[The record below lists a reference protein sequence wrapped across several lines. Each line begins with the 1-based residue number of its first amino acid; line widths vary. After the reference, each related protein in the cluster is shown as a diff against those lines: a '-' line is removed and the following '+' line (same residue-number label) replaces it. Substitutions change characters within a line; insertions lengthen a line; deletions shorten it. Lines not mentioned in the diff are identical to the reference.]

1 MRRFLL
7 PAFLLAA
14 LTLPASAASAPVF
27 LVRGHGWGHG
37 IGMPQWG
44 AYGFAQQGWNYR
56 QILAHYYRG
65 TAIGNAPVSSVQ
77 VLLASGRQTLT
88 VGSAASFKAGTHLLA
103 PGSYAVT
110 RTVDGRIQV
119 TGMPQTL
126 ASPASF
132 TATSAPLELGGAA
145 YRGSLEVRANGALSA
160 VNQVSIDDYVRG
172 VVPREV
178 PYTWLTEVLKAQAVA
193 ARSYALATPGHCG
206 GLLCPDVR
214 DQVYGG
220 VAAERPSTNDAVSA
234 TAGEVVL
241 YNGAVAQTFFHS
253 SSGGKTASSVD
264 EWGGNVGYLQAVDD
278 PYDVISPHHNW
289 ELAPM
294 GARAL
299 GRKLQTGAPRDLSI
313 VRNASDRVKSLT
325 VTNRAGIQ
333 TTLSGATVR
342 FRLDLRSTWF
352 TISRLAIAANPT
364 TSVCRRRVTLSVA
377 ANGLRRVALEQQ
389 PVTGGAWTRLRLER
403 IEGQLQARHRPCV
416 STRYRLV
423 TASFTGAG
431 TMLPVAPRVNFTLR
445 QPSGGLRGVVR
456 PRLVGIP
463 VAVQRQEGAG
473 WVAVAKTRVRAD
485 GTFLARF
492 AVTAGVYR
500 AKVRPPARTGL
511 VPGFSPPLTLTFSR

>member
-7 PAFLLAA
+7 PALLLAA
-14 LTLPASAASAPVF
+14 LAWPAAASPAPVY
-27 LVRGHGWGHG
+27 LVKGRGWGHG

-44 AYGFAQQGWNYR
+44 AYGFAQQGWTYR
-56 QILAHYYRG
+56 QILAHYYQG
-65 TAIGNAPVSSVQ
+65 TSIGSAPVSSVR

-88 VGSAASFKAGTHLLA
+88 VGSAAPFMAGSHLLA
-103 PGSYAVT
+103 AGSYAVT
-110 RTVDGRIQV
+110 RTADGRVQV
-119 TGMPQTL
+119 QGMQQSLP
-126 ASPASF
+126 SPVTF

-178 PYTWLTEVLKAQAVA
+178 PSSWLIEVLKAQAVA

-220 VAAERPSTNDAVSA
+220 VGAERSSTNDAVSA

-241 YNGAVAQTFFHS
+241 YNGVVAQTFFHS
-253 SSGGKTASSVD
+253 SSGGKTAASAD
-264 EWGGNVGYLQAVDD
+264 EWGGNVAYLQSVDD

-289 ELAPM
+289 ELEPM
-294 GARAL
+294 SARAL
-299 GRKLQTGAPRDLSI
+299 GRKLQTGTPRDISV
-313 VRNASDRVKSLT
+313 VRNGSDRVKSVT
-325 VTNRAGIQ
+325 VTNRRGGQ

-352 TISRLAIAANPT
+352 SIGLLSIVADPAQSI
-364 TSVCRRRVTLSVA
+364 CRRRVTLSVA
-377 ANGLRRVALEQQ
+377 AQGLKRVALEHQ
-389 PVTGGAWTRLRLER
+389 PVNRTGWTRLTLQRVNGR
-403 IEGQLQARHRPCV
+403 LQARHRPCV

-431 TMLPVAPRVNFTLR
+431 TRLPVAPKINFTLR

-456 PRLVGIP
+456 PMLAGTP
-463 VAVQRQEGAG
+463 VAIQRQEGAG
-473 WVAVAKTRVRAD
+473 WVAVAKTRVRRD

-492 AVTAGVYR
+492 AISAGVYR

-511 VPGFSPPLTLTFSR
+511 VPGFSPPMTLTFSR

>member
-7 PAFLLAA
+7 PALLLAA
-14 LTLPASAASAPVF
+14 LAWPAAASPAPVY
-27 LVRGHGWGHG
+27 LVKGRGWGHG

-44 AYGFAQQGWNYR
+44 AYGFAQQGWTYR
-56 QILAHYYRG
+56 QILAHYYQG
-65 TAIGNAPVSSVQ
+65 TSIGSAPVSSVR

-88 VGSAASFKAGTHLLA
+88 VGSAAPFQAGSHLLA
-103 PGSYAVT
+103 AGSYAVT
-110 RTVDGRIQV
+110 RTADGRVQV
-119 TGMPQTL
+119 QGMQQSLP
-126 ASPASF
+126 SPVTF

-178 PYTWLTEVLKAQAVA
+178 PFSWLSEVLKAQAVA

-220 VAAERPSTNDAVSA
+220 VGAERPSTNDAVSA

-253 SSGGKTASSVD
+253 SSGGKTAASAD
-264 EWGGNVGYLQAVDD
+264 EWGGSVAYLQSVDD
-278 PYDVISPHHNW
+278 PYDVISPHHSW
-289 ELAPM
+289 ELEPM
-294 GARAL
+294 SARAL
-299 GRKLQTGAPRDLSI
+299 GRKLQTGTPRDISV
-313 VRNASDRVKSLT
+313 VRNGSDRVKSVT
-325 VTNRAGIQ
+325 VTNRRGGQ

-352 TISRLAIAANPT
+352 SIGLLSIVADPAQ
-364 TSVCRRRVTLSVA
+364 SVCRRRVTLSVA
-377 ANGLRRVALEQQ
+377 AQGLRRVALEHQ
-389 PVTGGAWTRLRLER
+389 PVNRTGWTRLTLQRVNGR
-403 IEGQLQARHRPCV
+403 LQARHRPCV

-431 TMLPVAPRVNFTLR
+431 TRLPVAPKINFTLR

-456 PRLVGIP
+456 PMLAGTP
-463 VAVQRQEGAG
+463 VAIQRQEGAG
-473 WVAVAKTRVRAD
+473 WVAVAKTRVRPD

-492 AVTAGVYR
+492 AVSTGVYR

-511 VPGFSPPLTLTFSR
+511 VPGFSPPLTLALSR

>member
-7 PAFLLAA
+7 PALLLAA
-14 LTLPASAASAPVF
+14 LAWPAAASPAPVY
-27 LVRGHGWGHG
+27 LVKGRGWGHG

-44 AYGFAQQGWNYR
+44 AYGFAQQGWTYR
-56 QILAHYYRG
+56 QILAHYYQG
-65 TAIGNAPVSSVQ
+65 TSIGSAPVSSVR

-88 VGSAASFKAGTHLLA
+88 VGSAAPFMAGSHLLA
-103 PGSYAVT
+103 AGSYAVT
-110 RTVDGRIQV
+110 RTADGRVQV
-119 TGMPQTL
+119 QGMQQSLP
-126 ASPASF
+126 SPVTF

-178 PYTWLTEVLKAQAVA
+178 PSSWLIEVLKAQAVA

-220 VAAERPSTNDAVSA
+220 VGAERSSTNDAVSA

-241 YNGAVAQTFFHS
+241 YNGVVAQTFFHS
-253 SSGGKTASSVD
+253 SSGGKTAASAD
-264 EWGGNVGYLQAVDD
+264 EWGGNVAYLQSVDD

-289 ELAPM
+289 ELEPM
-294 GARAL
+294 SARAL
-299 GRKLQTGAPRDLSI
+299 GRKLQTGTPRDISV
-313 VRNASDRVKSLT
+313 VRNGSDRVKSVT
-325 VTNRAGIQ
+325 VTNRRGGQ

-352 TISRLAIAANPT
+352 SIGLLSIVADPAQSI
-364 TSVCRRRVTLSVA
+364 CRRRVTLSVA
-377 ANGLRRVALEQQ
+377 AQGLKRVALEHQ
-389 PVTGGAWTRLRLER
+389 PVNRTGWTRLTLQRVNGR
-403 IEGQLQARHRPCV
+403 LQARHRPCV

-431 TMLPVAPRVNFTLR
+431 TRLPVAPKINFTLR

-456 PRLVGIP
+456 PMLAGTP
-463 VAVQRQEGAG
+463 VAIQRQEGAG
-473 WVAVAKTRVRAD
+473 WVAVAKTRVRRD

-492 AVTAGVYR
+492 AISAGVYR

-511 VPGFSPPLTLTFSR
+511 VPGFSPPLTLALSR

>member
-7 PAFLLAA
+7 PVLLLAA
-14 LTLPASAASAPVF
+14 LAWPAAASAGPVF
-27 LVRGHGWGHG
+27 LIQGRGWGHG

-44 AYGFAQQGWNYR
+44 AYGFAQQGWTYR

-65 TAIGNAPVSSVQ
+65 TSIGTAPVSSVR

-88 VGSAASFKAGTHLLA
+88 VGSAASFKAGSQLLA

-110 RTVDGRIQV
+110 RTPDGRIQV
-119 TGMPQTL
+119 QGMQQTL
-126 ASPASF
+126 ASPATF
-132 TATSAPLELGGAA
+132 TATSAPLQLGGAA
-145 YRGSLEVRANGALSA
+145 YRGTLEVRANGALSA

-178 PYTWLTEVLKAQAVA
+178 PYTWLSEVLKAQAVA

-220 VAAERPSTNDAVSA
+220 VSAERPSTNDAVTA
-234 TAGEVVL
+234 TGGEVVL

-253 SSGGKTASSVD
+253 SSGGKTAASAD
-264 EWGGNVGYLQAVDD
+264 EWGGNVGYLQSVDD
-278 PYDVISPHHNW
+278 PYDVISPYHNW
-289 ELAPM
+289 ALAPM
-294 GARAL
+294 SARAL
-299 GRKLQTGAPRDLSI
+299 GRKLQTGTPRDLSI
-313 VRNASDRVKSLT
+313 ARNASDRVKTLT
-325 VTNRAGIQ
+325 VTNRAGRQ

-352 TISRLAIAANPT
+352 SIGVLSIVADPAQ
-364 TSVCRRRVTLSVA
+364 SVCRRRVTLSVSA
-377 ANGLRRVALEQQ
+377 KGLKGVALQQ
-389 PVTGGAWTRLRLER
+389 RPVTGGAWSGLRLQR
-403 IEGQLQARHRPCV
+403 VNGKLQARHRPCV

-423 TASFTGAG
+423 TSSFTGAG
-431 TMLPVAPRVNFTLR
+431 TQLPVAPRINFTLR
-445 QPSGGLRGVVR
+445 QPRGGLRGVVR
-456 PRLVGIP
+456 PRLAGLP
-463 VAVQRQEGAG
+463 VTVQRQEGAG
-473 WVAVAKTRVRAD
+473 WVRVARTRVRPD

-500 AKVRPPARTGL
+500 ARAKPPARTGL
-511 VPGFSPPLTLTFSR
+511 VAGVSPPLTLALSR

>member
-7 PAFLLAA
+7 PALLLAA
-14 LTLPASAASAPVF
+14 LAWPAAASPAPVY
-27 LVRGHGWGHG
+27 LVKGRGWGHG

-44 AYGFAQQGWNYR
+44 AYGFAQQGWTYR
-56 QILAHYYRG
+56 QILAHYYQG
-65 TAIGNAPVSSVQ
+65 TSIGSAPVSSVR

-88 VGSAASFKAGTHLLA
+88 VGSAAPFNAGSHLLA
-103 PGSYAVT
+103 AGSYAVT
-110 RTVDGRIQV
+110 RTADGRIQV
-119 TGMPQTL
+119 QGMQQSLP
-126 ASPASF
+126 SPVTF

-178 PYTWLTEVLKAQAVA
+178 PSSWLSEVLKAQAVA

-220 VAAERPSTNDAVSA
+220 VGAERPSTNDAVSA

-253 SSGGKTASSVD
+253 SSGGKTAASAD
-264 EWGGNVGYLQAVDD
+264 EWGGNVAYLQSVDD
-278 PYDVISPHHNW
+278 PYDVISPHHSW
-289 ELAPM
+289 ELEPM
-294 GARAL
+294 SARAL
-299 GRKLQTGAPRDLSI
+299 GRKLQTGTPRDISV
-313 VRNASDRVKSLT
+313 VRNGSDRVKSVT
-325 VTNRAGIQ
+325 VTNRRGGQ

-352 TISRLAIAANPT
+352 SIGLLSIVADPAQ
-364 TSVCRRRVTLSVA
+364 SVCRRRVTLSVA
-377 ANGLRRVALEQQ
+377 AQGLKRVALEHQ
-389 PVTGGAWTRLRLER
+389 PVNGTGWTRLTLQRVNGR
-403 IEGQLQARHRPCV
+403 LQARHRPCV

-431 TMLPVAPRVNFTLR
+431 TRLPVAPKINFTLR

-456 PRLVGIP
+456 PTLAGTP
-463 VAVQRQEGAG
+463 VAIQRQEGAG
-473 WVAVAKTRVRAD
+473 WVAVAKTRVRPD

-492 AVTAGVYR
+492 SVSTGVYR
-500 AKVRPPARTGL
+500 AKVRPPVRTGL
-511 VPGFSPPLTLTFSR
+511 VPGFSPPLTLALSR